1 MSNDDFFI
9 PLAKV
14 GGAVG
19 RGLIAGL
26 AGTLAITLSQMIE
39 MKITGRGNSEAP
51 VKVAGKALGVEAR
64 GEAAL
69 QKEKDR
75 EAKNSKKEGKLKDEV
90 AANKNKFGQIM
101 HYAYG
106 SCWGIARGVL
116 DLAGLRGPAASLIHF
131 GAVWGT
137 ELVMLPAADAAKPIT
152 KWTPKQIAV
161 DVMHHAVYAVA
172 AGAVYDAMPREKFPK
187 KRKWNIF

>member
-1 MSNDDFFI
+1 MANSALSI
-9 PLAKV
+9 SMARL

-19 RGLIAGL
+19 RGLIAGI

-39 MKITGRGNSEAP
+39 MSITGRGNSDAP
-51 VKVAGKALGVEAR
+51 QKVAGKVLGVEVK

-69 QKEKDR
+69 QKEK
-75 EAKNSKKEGKLKDEV
+75 AKDAKSSKNEKRLKEKV
-90 AANKNKFGQIM
+90 AANSNKFGQLM

-106 SCWGIARGVL
+106 SSWGIARGVM
-116 DLAGLRGPAASLIHF
+116 DLAGLRGPAATLGHF

-137 ELVMLPAADAAKPIT
+137 ELLMLPAADAAPPIT
-152 KWTPKQIAV
+152 KWTPKQIAI
-161 DVMHHAVYAVA
+161 DIMHHAVYALA
-172 AGAVYDAMPREKFPK
+172 AGAVYDAMPREHYRA